1 MKIGSLFTGVG
12 GFDLGAERAG
22 YEVAW
27 QVEINVHC
35 RSILKKHFPNTS
47 IYKDVCNVGGPRGV
61 RGGHGGRKRE
71 REFHEEQNTSDGNV
85 GRSHDRGNEETTS
98 DILAPVDLICGG
110 FPCQDLSVAGLR
122 RGLAGERS
130 GLWGEFHRILSEC
143 TPRFCLIENVPG
155 LLSSNDGAD
164 MRVVLRGLEDLGY
177 GWTYRVLN
185 SEYFGV
191 PQRRRRVFILGYF
204 GNECPAEILL
214 ESESMPGRAPPSGET
229 WQKITNRTQDGLGT
243 SRRARTHWEGGSHP
257 TLDCRGSGMPPNQ
270 SLQSGGTLVGDVT
283 PLTIRNGGFSNY
295 AEDDVGSTLR
305 ASNHEVKDLIVEQPA
320 EQAHGLFKKTT
331 RGKGFADWEDG
342 EIITTLTGHDLGS
355 ESWMQEMVVPSDIS
369 VPRKLTPRECERLQG
384 FPDDWTRYTDQ
395 GQEISDGHRYNQM
408 GNAVTVPV
416 AEWIFRR
423 LLKHI

>member
-1 MKIGSLFTGVG
+1 
-12 GFDLGAERAG
+12 
-22 YEVAW
+22 
-27 QVEINVHC
+27 
-35 RSILKKHFPNTS
+35 
-47 IYKDVCNVGGPRGV
+47 
-61 RGGHGGRKRE
+61 
-71 REFHEEQNTSDGNV
+71 
-85 GRSHDRGNEETTS
+85 
-98 DILAPVDLICGG
+98 
-110 FPCQDLSVAGLR
+110 
-122 RGLAGERS
+122 
-130 GLWGEFHRILSEC
+130 
-143 TPRFCLIENVPG
+143 
-155 LLSSNDGAD
+155 

-355 ESWMQEMVVPSDIS
+355 ESFRYIG
-369 VPRKLTPRECERLQG
+369 TPKIDSEG
-384 FPDDWTRYTDQ
+384 
-395 GQEISDGHRYNQM
+395 M
-408 GNAVTVPV
+408 
-416 AEWIFRR
+416 
-423 LLKHI
+423 